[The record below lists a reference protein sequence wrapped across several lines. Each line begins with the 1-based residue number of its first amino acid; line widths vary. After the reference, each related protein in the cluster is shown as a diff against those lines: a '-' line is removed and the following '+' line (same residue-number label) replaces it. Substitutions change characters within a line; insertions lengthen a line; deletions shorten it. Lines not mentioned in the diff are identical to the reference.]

1 MEIPRK
7 SSENH
12 QKGKMGGTQQ
22 ALRNH
27 AESSIHTMKGSYK
40 V

>member
-1 MEIPRK
+1 LEIPRK
-7 SSENH
+7 DPKNH
-12 QKGKMGGTQQ
+12 QKGNMGGTQSS
-22 ALRNH
+22 LEEH

>member
-12 QKGKMGGTQQ
+12 QKGKTGGT
-22 ALRNH
+22 LTSLEEPH
-27 AESSIHTMKGSYK
+27 ESSIHTMKGSYK